1 MKTKM
6 GIPPKITKITK
17 RRLDQIIRE
26 AVRTNE
32 SAMNNNEL
40 YTEKVRLVSNAIV
53 QLEQALDID
62 FGPDREFLA
71 GDPDLHTILGY
82 LEEYLSSLEQYN
94 W

>member
-1 MKTKM
+1 
-6 GIPPKITKITK
+6 
-17 RRLDQIIRE
+17 
-26 AVRTNE
+26 
-32 SAMNNNEL
+32 MNNNEL
-40 YTEKVRLVSNAIV
+40 YTEKVRLVSNAIA

-71 GDPDLHTILGY
+71 DDPDLDTILGY